1 MKMLL
6 KEGETQLSTRWN
18 DRRKTSNSWKGC
30 QMLPWARTCPS
41 IPGLSISLQCRYQ
54 QGANLAFRCTL
65 KKHHVPGMALQ
76 PNTTAKNLLDLQST
90 EMRSCCF
97 WHMLDVCSSLRQ
109 VTSPLVIHSLL
120 LHWEEIC
127 LPRTLPPCMDVT
139 ECTVGTIV
147 RIALQAR
154 CKKHAINR

>member
-1 MKMLL
+1 MIEEKQAIAG
-6 KEGETQLSTRWN
+6 KAAKCCRG
-18 DRRKTSNSWKGC
+18 
-30 QMLPWARTCPS
+30 
-41 IPGLSISLQCRYQ
+41 PG
-54 QGANLAFRCTL
+54 
-65 KKHHVPGMALQ
+65 HVPVFQAYLSQ
-76 PNTTAKNLLDLQST
+76 YSADTSKEQILLSDAHSKNTMSLVWHYSQILLLYSKNLLDLQST

-154 CKKHAINR
+154 CKKTCYKQVVS